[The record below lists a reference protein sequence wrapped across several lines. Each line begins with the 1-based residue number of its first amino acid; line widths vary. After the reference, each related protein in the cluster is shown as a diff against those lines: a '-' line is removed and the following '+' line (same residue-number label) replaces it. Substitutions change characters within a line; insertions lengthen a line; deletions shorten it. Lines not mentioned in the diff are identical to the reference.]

1 MAIVVLPVVPKG
13 ASSMRTRLRL
23 GAATA
28 IGLGAL
34 LLATVL
40 ASPALAWDSTV
51 DVKAFCKDD
60 KVRVHWAVE
69 AWEKGHKATV
79 DVSYQIN
86 DGTPVVLET
95 GAQLFNKLT
104 GHFDLPNDEGGVIT
118 VTAVTHWTGTKE
130 PDSTSSDSNDLP
142 KPGKCKGHAS
152 SSSSSSSSTTSTT
165 TPPSSETTTTSPQ
178 ETTTTVAV
186 GAATSTT
193 SGGQLP
199 FTGAGSAEPMLLVGI
214 ALVGGGFLVLLL
226 TRSGRNTAS

>member
-1 MAIVVLPVVPKG
+1 
-13 ASSMRTRLRL
+13 MRTRLRL
-23 GAATA
+23 GAAAA

-60 KVRVHWAVE
+60 KVRVHWSVE

-86 DGTPVVLET
+86 DEEPVVLET
-95 GAQLFNKLT
+95 GTQLFNKLT
-104 GHFDLPNDEGGVIT
+104 GHFDLPNDKGGVIT
-118 VTAVTHWTGTKE
+118 VTAVTHWTDSKE
-130 PDSTSSDSNDLP
+130 PDSTDSDSNDLP
-142 KPGKCKGHAS
+142 KPGKCKGHESS

-165 TPPSSETTTTSPQ
+165 TPSSSDTTAPQ
-178 ETTTTVAV
+178 ETTTTAAV

-193 SGGQLP
+193 GGQLP
-199 FTGAGSAEPMLLVGI
+199 FTGAGSSEPMLLVGI
-214 ALVGGGFLVLLL
+214 ALLGGGALVLLL